1 MTEPAAVMVP
11 ITSLVPWPGNPRRN
25 DGAPVNAVVD
35 SIRRF
40 GFGSPILARRETGEI
55 IAGHTRV
62 KAARALGMIEV
73 PVRYM
78 DLDENEAHALALAD
92 NRIGEL
98 ATWDDEGLASVLTEL
113 RDVGTEIG
121 GLGWDEAGLDAVLS
135 PDRAPD
141 SGNRTPDPALPEG
154 MQYRVLVKVADEN
167 AQVALI
173 ERLEAE
179 GYACQPLIS

>member
-1 MTEPAAVMVP
+1 MDENERKYGDDVPVMAGDVVRESGCRATMTAVSATEDGTGVLCRFYEPTHPDAVKLA
-11 ITSLVPWPGNPRRN
+11 T
-25 DGAPVNAVVD
+25 DADPV
-35 SIRRF
+35 
-40 GFGSPILARRETGEI
+40 
-55 IAGHTRV
+55 
-62 KAARALGMIEV
+62 V
-73 PVRYM
+73 PVRYL
-78 DLDENEAHALALAD
+78 DLSEGEAHALALAD